1 MNLEKVLKVS
11 EKKTLVKSKNKIIK
25 NNLRSI
31 LAESDGQINSFKE
44 RSGKRK
50 YTYNQE
56 ESIKALNQISMNNS
70 NFRNK
75 HIINNINNNN
85 DILRGP
91 ITSTKKYE
99 NNYGHL
105 PKLAGDLDDEILSDE
120 DSFNK

>member
-1 MNLEKVLKVS
+1 M
-11 EKKTLVKSKNKIIK
+11 KSKNKITK

-31 LAESDGQINSFKE
+31 LAESDGQINNFKE

-56 ESIKALNQISMNNS
+56 ESIKALKQITMNNS

-75 HIINNINNNN
+75 HIINNMNNNN